1 MQGDTELNISLTPEL
16 EKLVQMHV
24 ASGQYNNASE
34 VIREALRLLIQK
46 DSMGRYYEEWLA
58 SQVEIGW
65 QQAER
70 GELEA
75 HDMDD
80 IVKGVISEIRV

>member
-16 EKLVQMHV
+16 EKLVQTHV

>member
-1 MQGDTELNISLTPEL
+1 MNISLTPEL
-16 EKLVQMHV
+16 EELVQSYV

-46 DSMGRYYEEWLA
+46 DTMGRYYEEWLA
-58 SQVEIGW
+58 SQVEVGW

-70 GELEA
+70 SELEV

-80 IVKGVISEIRV
+80 IVKGVLSETRV